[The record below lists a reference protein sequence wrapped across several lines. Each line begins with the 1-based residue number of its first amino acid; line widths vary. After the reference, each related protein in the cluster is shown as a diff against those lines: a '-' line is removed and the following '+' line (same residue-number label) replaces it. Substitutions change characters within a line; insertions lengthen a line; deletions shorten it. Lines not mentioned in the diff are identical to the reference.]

1 MENTEHL
8 WYEPTTSWK
17 TQEEITQYEL
27 EQELERQQQEEL
39 ERQELERQQQEELER
54 QELERQQQEE
64 LERQQQEELERQ
76 RHEYQLPRTY
86 AIIGEGGVIQN
97 TILASR
103 EFMDTKPYGDAI
115 CIENTDEVKN
125 EPGIGR
131 IYDETLNAFIEPKPY
146 PSWILNEETGKWEAP
161 VPKPSN

>member
-1 MENTEHL
+1 MENTELL

-17 TQEEITQYEL
+17 TQEEINQYEL
-27 EQELERQQQEEL
+27 ELI
-39 ERQELERQQQEELER
+39 
-54 QELERQQQEE
+54 QQQEE

-76 RHEYQLPRTY
+76 ELELIQQQEELERQRQQEVYEYQLPRIY
-86 AIIGEGGVIQN
+86 ALVGEDGVIQN

-103 EFMDTKPYGDAI
+103 EFMNTKPYGDTI

-131 IYDETLNAFIEPKPY
+131 TYDETLNAFIEPKPY
-146 PSWILNEETGKWEAP
+146 PSWILNEETCIWEAP
-161 VPKPSN
+161 VPKPTT

>member
-1 MENTEHL
+1 MENTEYL

-17 TQEEITQYEL
+17 TQEEINQYEL
-27 EQELERQQQEEL
+27 ELIQQQQELERQQQEEL
-39 ERQELERQQQEELER
+39 ERQELELI
-54 QELERQQQEE
+54 
-64 LERQQQEELERQ
+64 QQQEELERQ
-76 RHEYQLPRTY
+76 RQQEIYEYQLPRVY
-86 AIIGEGGVIQN
+86 AIVGGDGIIQN

-103 EFMDTKPYGDAI
+103 EFMNTKPYGDVI

-131 IYDETLNAFIEPKPY
+131 TYDETLNAFIEPKPY

-161 VPKPSN
+161 VPKPAT